1 MLSTLQSCK
10 NTPGRTRQPLTN
22 IKGFGSGNSATMM
35 GHTRGFQALL
45 KKDLPSVFVLGCVC
59 HSFVLCA
66 NYASKCLPSFLE
78 SFLKNVTSY
87 FSKSNK
93 RLSDFH
99 LIQNAVKLADHQILK
114 LSQTCWLSRGKC
126 YWTYSGAMGCS
137 QIIIFFFQS
146 EEALRQTIWS
156 KWNLQGCGNWRNK
169 THVAVPEQY
178 LKKINEMNIEFQTVF
193 QNAQT
198 IPDHLKC
205 ISKHPGHVH

>member
-137 QIIIFFFQS
+137 QIIFFFFRVRRLS
-146 EEALRQTIWS
+146 DKLYGASGIYKVVATEGTKHMLPFLNNIW
-156 KWNLQGCGNWRNK
+156 
-169 THVAVPEQY
+169 
-178 LKKINEMNIEFQTVF
+178 KKVNEMNIEFQTVF